1 MALRGSPIL
10 LPAVLAI
17 AVILAG
23 CAGRRPTSVTV
34 PAAPNP
40 SAPAPVPTPG
50 AEQPPAGPSVG
61 IGPGLGGYTE
71 EGMASWYGPPFHGRQ
86 AANGEIFDM
95 NELVAAH
102 RTLTFGSVVR
112 VTNKNNGLSVT
123 VRIIDRGPFISGR
136 IIDLSLAAAKAI
148 NMVGSGV
155 APVRIEVVT
164 AAGSLRNVFSVQ
176 VGAFQK
182 RENAERLQALF
193 MARYPV
199 YVDEFDTEAG
209 HFYRVRI
216 GRLATQQ
223 EAQQLA
229 SQLASANALQTFVVR
244 LDGIQ

>member
-1 MALRGSPIL
+1 
-10 LPAVLAI
+10 
-17 AVILAG
+17 
-23 CAGRRPTSVTV
+23 
-34 PAAPNP
+34 
-40 SAPAPVPTPG
+40 
-50 AEQPPAGPSVG
+50 
-61 IGPGLGGYTE
+61 
-71 EGMASWYGPPFHGRQ
+71 MASWYGPPFHGRK
-86 AANGEIFDM
+86 ASDGEIFDM

-123 VRIIDRGPFISGR
+123 VRIIDRGPFIAGR

-148 NMVGSGV
+148 NMVGTGV

-164 AAGSLRNVFSVQ
+164 AAGSLQNVFSVQ

-182 RENAERLQALF
+182 RENAERLQAQF

-199 YVDEFDTEAG
+199 YVDEFDTTAG

-229 SQLASANALQTFVVR
+229 AQLASEQTLQTFVVR
-244 LDGIQ
+244 MDGIQ